1 MSLQESIKVI
11 VGYNN
16 RMLYEGLDCGI
27 RSKTDDIEFV
37 YGIRNSDKFVNL
49 VADLKLNF
57 NYIIIELELVDD
69 PAISYIQMIRSR
81 FREVPLLILG
91 NLTLSGKL
99 NRLIETG
106 ISGFVL
112 KQCNLQDL
120 IYGLRNIR
128 GGSNFFC
135 GAVTRMLMEEIK
147 LKDSNVA

>member
-91 NLTLSGKL
+91 NVTLSGKL

-112 KQCNLQDL
+112 KQCM
-120 IYGLRNIR
+120 IFSTY
-128 GGSNFFC
+128 
-135 GAVTRMLMEEIK
+135 
-147 LKDSNVA
+147 